1 MPTQTH
7 DRATAARN
15 RAGLPT
21 TWRLVISAAVGVA
34 VGLAAGV
41 PAKWDTALLCGWIAG
56 AGSFNLWLW
65 LTIRHMNPDATAR
78 HAVSEDPGRA
88 ITDIAVLIAA
98 VASLLGVG
106 IVIASTSSAHG
117 LSKALQVAVSVVSVA
132 VAWMLVHLS
141 YTTRYARLYY
151 TGAARGV
158 DFHDEDKDPQYSD
171 FAYLAFTIGMTFQVS
186 DPEVTNKTMR
196 LTILRHSMLAYLFGA
211 VIVATVV
218 NLLAGLSK

>member
-65 LTIRHMNPDATAR
+65 LTIRHMNPDATA
-78 HAVSEDPGRA
+78 
-88 ITDIAVLIAA
+88 
-98 VASLLGVG
+98 
-106 IVIASTSSAHG
+106 
-117 LSKALQVAVSVVSVA
+117 
-132 VAWMLVHLS
+132 
-141 YTTRYARLYY
+141 
-151 TGAARGV
+151 
-158 DFHDEDKDPQYSD
+158 
-171 FAYLAFTIGMTFQVS
+171 
-186 DPEVTNKTMR
+186 
-196 LTILRHSMLAYLFGA
+196 
-211 VIVATVV
+211 
-218 NLLAGLSK
+218 